1 MSTIK
6 DQITFYHKNSSGMTG
21 DQLQDLF
28 DRLSANLY
36 FYLEEFAKAQK
47 SYLQAYWDYRKAR
60 STLWLKTKHWT
71 TEKVTDRQAE
81 AEVDNQTT
89 TEFANRLFAEAD
101 LDLKK
106 EEINAV
112 KMVLRAIESRL
123 DGIKTERIYSYK
135 KQS

>member
-1 MSTIK
+1 MNFK
-6 DQITFYHKNSSGMTG
+6 EQITYYHKNSSRMSGE
-21 DQLQDLF
+21 QLQDLF

-60 STLWLKTKHWT
+60 STLWLKTKHGT
-71 TEKVTDRQAE
+71 TEKLTDKYVE
-81 AEVDNQTT
+81 NEVDNQTS

-123 DGIKTERIYSYK
+123 DGMKTERIYSYK
-135 KQS
+135 NQK

>member
-1 MSTIK
+1 MNFK
-6 DQITFYHKNSSGMTG
+6 EQITYYHKNSSKMSG

-36 FYLEEFAKAQK
+36 FYLEEYQKAQK
-47 SYLQAYWDYRKAR
+47 SYLEAYWEYRRIR

-71 TEKVTDRQAE
+71 TEKKTDKQVE
-81 AEVDNQTT
+81 SEVDSGTS
-89 TEFANRLFAEAD
+89 TEFANRLFSEAD
-101 LDLKK
+101 LDFRK

-123 DGIKTERIYSYK
+123 DGMKTERIYSYK
-135 KQS
+135 KQV